1 MSSSKGKGKT
11 GQPRSRPRTTP
22 RNAAATNGARDA
34 DLRNRRTGVPSSPS
48 TGTSGTQPA
57 IPASVATSDASDE
70 TLARATPSEND
81 WPEPLDDDFASSSVA
96 NAPSPSAS
104 DTWRASAKD
113 GAQLAHVPPL
123 PAVSGTRLAD
133 RPKALEDYLDFD
145 TETTALPRP
154 PLRDR
159 AAAFATNLQTRL
171 RAVTPEQWLWFG
183 VILLATI
190 LRFWGLGDKPLHH
203 DESMHA
209 YFSLQFAENPGGYAY
224 NPLLHGPF
232 QFHAEGLMFAIILG
246 VQAIFVHGAV
256 GNPWINDTTARF
268 LPALFGLGI
277 VALPF
282 WLRRELG
289 RVGALVASF
298 LLAVSPTFVY
308 FSRFLREDIYFNFF
322 MFAMVVS
329 AIRFAQSRSTK
340 WFIALFAFTVLAY
353 ATFEGTFLTLT
364 IFGGFLVLL
373 FFWDLAHGVERL
385 LPKNFTGRERTFFAR
400 AGLLCILA
408 AVAALVAKIGLQT
421 LSAVSSYINNY
432 SATDPKYKGLPSPD
446 TIVREWEDRGVSILL
461 FASIAVALLVIA
473 TLLWQMYRDDL
484 IYGKPQ
490 DYDAFADDEEYAQAL
505 QARYQSSPAARL
517 DRIFTA
523 PSRAIGRLRRRV
535 NPQGQ
540 SFIYLLLSIT
550 WVQWFVAFVVA
561 WLLFAALFWIIP
573 PGPADNPAPTIG
585 AGFQRGVGLGLLQGL
600 YYWLQQQDV
609 ARGAQPW
616 YYYLLVMPL
625 YEQLVCIFG
634 LIGIVYSA
642 ARPTRFR
649 MFLVWWFVASLG
661 IYSWAG
667 EKMPWL
673 TIHILLPLFLLS
685 AVVLSRLLQG
695 AYAAVLR
702 AADDL
707 ATGVHNV
714 GRSVG
719 IIVRTAVKPAVLG
732 VLAALVLLVPMMYGM
747 LTLSQVDAANAPNEM
762 LIYVQTSPDWQLV
775 MNKIKAADQKLDG
788 GKHTIRIGVGAG
800 MEWPSYWY
808 FLDYPNTF
816 YSYDPTA
823 ANAPQVD
830 VMVLAQWETD
840 GQTYLD
846 ATPLGYTAHD
856 YKLRWWWDEGYKP
869 LPCVP
874 TKTTQ
879 CHNSTDGLFYGEG
892 LGPYLTYGA
901 AQPAGQPNFQLTKAA
916 GRVWNWL
923 WTRTPIGSPNPGS
936 TDFVFVVRAGV
947 PTTAA
952 P

>member
-1 MSSSKGKGKT
+1 MSSSKGKNKA
-11 GQPRSRPRTTP
+11 GQSQARPRTTQQ
-22 RNAAATNGARDA
+22 NAGAGSTGT
-34 DLRNRRTGVPSSPS
+34 RNRRNSTLTPPKTSSNAARKAAP
-48 TGTSGTQPA
+48 TTTSATPDEPIA
-57 IPASVATSDASDE
+57 SASVDA
-70 TLARATPSEND
+70 AA
-81 WPEPLDDDFASSSVA
+81 WPDLLDDDFASASPEGS
-96 NAPSPSAS
+96 APPIAGAARATSAS
-104 DTWRASAKD
+104 DGVESAAAPTRASRARAAVAD
-113 GAQLAHVPPL
+113 QPPATDDDQGAAET
-123 PAVSGTRLAD
+123 S
-133 RPKALEDYLDFD
+133 ALR
-145 TETTALPRP
+145 RP
-154 PLRDR
+154 PFRQR
-159 AAAFATNLQTRL
+159 AATLATDLQMRL
-171 RAVTPEQWLWFG
+171 RAVTPEQWVWFG
-183 VILLATI
+183 ILFLAAI
-190 LRFWGLGDKPLHH
+190 LRFWGLGDRPLHH

-232 QFHAEGLMFAIILG
+232 QFHAEGLMFAVILG
-246 VQAIFVHGAV
+246 AQAIFVHGAV

-268 LPALFGLGI
+268 LPVLFGLGI

-329 AIRFAQSRSTK
+329 AIRFAHSRSTK
-340 WFIALFAFTVLAY
+340 WFIALFAATVFAY
-353 ATFEGTFLTLT
+353 ATFEGTFLTLA
-364 IFGGFLVLL
+364 IFGGFLALL
-373 FFWDLAHGVERL
+373 FVWDLAHGVERL
-385 LPKNFTGRERTFFAR
+385 LPQSFTGRERIFFAR
-400 AGLLCILA
+400 SGLLLILGAIA
-408 AVAALVAKIGLQT
+408 AIVAKVSLQKLGE
-421 LSAVSSYINNY
+421 LSTYINNY

-446 TIVREWEDRGVSILL
+446 IIVRQWEDRGVSILL

-490 DYDAFADDEEYAQAL
+490 DYNDIADDEEYAQAL
-505 QARYQSSPAARL
+505 QARYNSSFAAKL
-517 DRIFTA
+517 DRVVTA
-523 PSRAIGRLRRRV
+523 PSRAIGRLRKRLD
-535 NPQGQ
+535 PQGQ

-609 ARGAQPW
+609 ARGGQPW

-634 LIGIVYSA
+634 VGGIIYSA
-642 ARPTRFR
+642 LRPTRFR

-673 TIHILLPLFLLS
+673 TIHILLPLFLL
-685 AVVLSRLLQG
+685 AAIVLARLLQG

-702 AADDL
+702 AANDL
-707 ATGVHNV
+707 TTGVRSAGRIAGVV
-714 GRSVG
+714 GR
-719 IIVRTAVKPAVLG
+719 TAIRPAVLG
-732 VLAALVLLVPMMYGM
+732 VLAALLLLVPMMYSM
-747 LTLSQVDAANAPNEM
+747 LTLTQVDAANAPNEM

-775 MNKIKAADQKLDG
+775 MNKIEAADQKLDG
-788 GKHTIRIGVGAG
+788 GKHTIRIGVGVG

-808 FLDYPNTF
+808 FLNYPNTF
-816 YSYDPTA
+816 YAYDPTA

-830 VMVLAQWETD
+830 VMVLAQWEPD
-840 GQTYLD
+840 GQQYFD
-846 ATPLGYTAHD
+846 ATPQGYTAYD

-874 TKTTQ
+874 SKTTT
-879 CHNSTDGLFYGEG
+879 CPTSDALLYGEG
-892 LGPYLTYGA
+892 LGPWLTYGT
-901 AQPAGQPNFQLTKAA
+901 AQPKGQPAFQPFMAF

-936 TDFVFVVRAGV
+936 TDFIFVVRSGV